1 MKRTCPQC
9 GAEVKEEAKFCTKC
23 GMKINY
29 PNGERVLNKKWYQ
42 KTGAIIILLILFFPI
57 GLFLMWKYSNWNKWG
72 KIVISCICAV
82 VCLGT
87 FPFGNSGIVNDNK
100 NIIVENER
108 VKMGALYNYS
118 LGEAQDKI
126 SAILSDYYNQDID
139 LKHDFQVNPYDNG
152 EGSIAYTYFSDEFSF
167 AIELGVMDEK
177 LSSILLKTYS
187 EDQSGLEDIRGLFS
201 IIVNNMTMDSID
213 TVEIEEIE
221 NETDDKNGNVVYYYR
236 NNNLYI
242 FGAESNQGML
252 TYYSV
257 SASLEENANELGAQ
271 DIN

>member
-1 MKRTCPQC
+1 MKRICPQC
-9 GAEVKEEAKFCTKC
+9 GAEVKEGAKFCTKC
-23 GMKINY
+23 GIQINC
-29 PNGERVLNKKWYQ
+29 PNREIVPYKKWYQ

-57 GLFLMWKYSNWNKWG
+57 GLFLMWKYSDWNKEI
-72 KIVISCICAV
+72 KIAISCICAI
-82 VCLGT
+82 VCIGII
-87 FPFGNSGIVNDNK
+87 PFGDSETVYENK
-100 NIIVENER
+100 NVIVENER

-118 LGEAQDKI
+118 FEETQDKI
-126 SAILSDYYNQDID
+126 STILSDYYNQDID
-139 LKHDFQVNPYDNG
+139 LNDDFQVNPYED
-152 EGSIAYTYFSDEFSF
+152 EDGSMAYTYFSDEFSF

-177 LSSILLKTYS
+177 LSFILLKTYS

-221 NETDDKNGNVVYYYR
+221 NGTGDKNGNVVYYYR

-252 TYYSV
+252 TYYLV
-257 SASLEENANELGAQ
+257 GASLEENANELGAQ